1 MKVNIAPVL
10 KFFENMTIYR
20 LFGMIIIGPMFLGML
35 TLFMMQHKGTS
46 YLVTHEVD
54 IDITIGNSP
63 AGQLTVGLFGKDLP
77 KTVRN
82 FIVFASK
89 GYEHEGTTYKY
100 EGTSF
105 HRVIKAFVI
114 QGGDVLKGSND
125 PKGLPGSGAIS
136 IYGETFPDENFLV
149 THAAPG
155 FLSMA
160 NRGPNTNGCQFFIT
174 LRATTFLDG
183 KHVVFGK
190 VIKNQA
196 LVHQIEMLGLDMDKD
211 DHRPIMD
218 VVMSKL
224 LVRPLTSQYYI
235 SDDPYNIWDW
245 LKTMAIPLIM
255 CLGICSLFT
264 YFMSFLDAGI
274 AAGEA
279 AERLQKKRVA
289 RKRRDSDSESDDDK
303 DTTVRRRIGKNDSID
318 GAEEITMDADEEE
331 QKKAEEAPK
340 DK

>member
-1 MKVNIAPVL
+1 MKFNLAPVI
-10 KFFENMTIYR
+10 KFFDNMTIYR
-20 LFGMIIIGPMFLGML
+20 LFFMIIIGPTAAGLL
-35 TLFMMQHKGTS
+35 SLVLMQHKGTS
-46 YLVTHEVD
+46 FLVTHEVD
-54 IDITIGNSP
+54 MDLSIGGSP
-63 AGQLTVGLFGKDLP
+63 AGQLTIGLFGKDLP

-89 GYEHEGTTYKY
+89 GHEHEGQLLKY

-105 HRVIKAFVI
+105 HRVIKAFMI
-114 QGGDVLKGSND
+114 QGGDVFKGSND
-125 PKGLPGSGAIS
+125 PKGIPGKGGIS

-149 THAAPG
+149 SHAAPG

-196 LVHQIEMLGLDMDKD
+196 LVHEVERLGLDMDKE

-218 VVMSKL
+218 VVMTRL
-224 LVRPLTSQYYI
+224 YVRPLNSQYYI

-245 LKTMAIPLIM
+245 LKTISVPLIM

-279 AERLQKKRVA
+279 AERLQKKRVV
-289 RKRRDSDSESDDDK
+289 RKRRDSDSESDDGK
-303 DTTVRRRIGKNDSID
+303 DSTVRRRIGKDDSID
-318 GAEEITMDADEEE
+318 GAEEVTMDADDED
-331 QKKAEEAPK
+331 KPEEAPK